1 MESSRL
7 NLADLVIRGQNHYK
21 GNIVSLFNKNSE
33 GFEQEL
39 DIDGILE
46 PEPTNAHDPNA
57 VILRV
62 HGYTVGYIAQQ
73 NAEEVKKCIGT
84 GTKVRCKLM
93 WNRDPE
99 AEMFTVVVMSLSQA

>member
-1 MESSRL
+1 MANCET
-7 NLADLVIRGQNHYK
+7 NLSDLIIRGQNHYK
-21 GNIVSLFNKNSE
+21 GNIVSIFDKNST
-33 GFEQEL
+33 GFAQEL

-62 HGYTVGYIAQQ
+62 HGYAIGYVAQQ
-73 NAEEVKKCIGT
+73 KAMTVKQQIGSGIKVKC
-84 GTKVRCKLM
+84 RLM

-99 AEMFTVVVMSLSQA
+99 SEIFSVVVTAIL

>member
-1 MESSRL
+1 VASTET
-7 NLADLVIRGQNHYK
+7 NLVDLIIKGQNHYK
-21 GNIVSLFNKNSE
+21 GNIVSIFEKSST
-33 GFEQEL
+33 GFAQEL

-62 HGYTVGYIAQQ
+62 HGYAIGYIAQQ
-73 NAEEVKKCIGT
+73 KAASVKQQIGS
-84 GTKVRCKLM
+84 GIKVRCRLM

-99 AEMFTVVVMSLSQA
+99 SEIFSVAVTAIL